1 MKTILTI
8 ALLAGLAF
16 AVPAPVMAQQQ
27 DTACDGDNDI
37 IGGHG
42 DLPNHQ
48 SSLSS
53 TTAGGTTCTEEN
65 DES

>member
-1 MKTILTI
+1 MKILLTI
-8 ALLAGLAF
+8 VCLAGFVLAG
-16 AVPAPVMAQQQ
+16 PAPSFAQPN
-27 DTACDGDNDI
+27 DETACDGDNDI
-37 IGGHG
+37 ISGHG

-65 DES
+65 DD